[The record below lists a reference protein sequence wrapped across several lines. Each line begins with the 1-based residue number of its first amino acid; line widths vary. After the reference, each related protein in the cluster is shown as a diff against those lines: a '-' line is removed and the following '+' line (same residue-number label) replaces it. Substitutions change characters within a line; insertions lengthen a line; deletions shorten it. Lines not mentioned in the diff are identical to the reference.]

1 MSKKLINCDL
11 GECLKPSPDADIM
24 PLINMANIACGGH
37 AGNEHSM
44 VSAIQLAKENNV
56 KIGAHPSYNDQ
67 ANFGRISHQLS
78 DSQLYDLV
86 YNQISNFQK
95 LCQASNAVL
104 EYIKPH
110 GALYHDM
117 MEKPL
122 ALDAIVKAMHTVDKN
137 LKLVVQAGVKNF
149 GEGELALAK
158 RGCPGV
164 NNQNVTFLHEVFADR
179 GYNGVEMINR
189 GEQGAVLDNA
199 DAIIEQYQRFL
210 DEKSFKIDT
219 ICFHSDN
226 LASVEA
232 LKQLNNA

>member
-1 MSKKLINCDL
+1 MIKINCDL
-11 GECLKPSPDADIM
+11 GECLSTNPDADVM

-37 AGNEHSM
+37 AGDDESM
-44 VSAIQLAKENNV
+44 VNTIRLSKENNV
-56 KIGAHPSYNDQ
+56 KIGVHPSYEDQ
-67 ANFGRISHQLS
+67 ANFGRVSYQLN
-78 DSQLYDLV
+78 DDELYDLV
-86 YNQISNFQK
+86 YQQVSHFQK
-95 LCQASNAVL
+95 LCHNNSASL
-104 EYIKPH
+104 EYVKPH

-122 ALDAIVKAMHTVDKN
+122 VLAVICRVIKALDEN

-149 GEGELALAK
+149 G
-158 RGCPGV
+158 

>member
-1 MSKKLINCDL
+1 MIKINCDL
-11 GECLKPSPDADIM
+11 GECLSTNPDADVM

-37 AGNEHSM
+37 AGDDESM
-44 VSAIQLAKENNV
+44 VNTIRLSKENNV
-56 KIGAHPSYNDQ
+56 KIGVHPSYEDQ
-67 ANFGRISHQLS
+67 ANFGRVSYQLN
-78 DSQLYDLV
+78 DDELYDLV
-86 YNQISNFQK
+86 YQQVSHFQK
-95 LCQASNAVL
+95 LCHNNSASL
-104 EYIKPH
+104 EYVKPH

-122 ALDAIVKAMHTVDKN
+122 VLAVICRVIKALDEN
-137 LKLVVQAGVKNF
+137 LKLVIQAGVKNF
-149 GEGELALAK
+149 G
-158 RGCPGV
+158 